1 MERQGQD
8 RRRAAGAAG
17 LAAVSCPFFAGAD
30 ALFLWSALI
39 YGALLLGAAR
49 EDWRTGYISDGWSAA
64 LALLGGVR
72 WALAGTWTDLF
83 GAAGVCLFFGAL
95 ARLFPDGMGE
105 GDLFLAGAAALWL
118 SWRGCALFLWGA
130 FAAGGLCGAALV
142 LTGRK
147 RLSDGMP
154 FAPCLAAAAF
164 AAYVRGDALWEAWL
178 ALP

>member
-1 MERQGQD
+1 MERDGQD
-8 RRRAAGAAG
+8 TRRAAGAAG
-17 LAAVSCPFFAGAD
+17 LAAVSCPFFAGMD
-30 ALFLWSALI
+30 ALFLWSALV

-72 WALAGTWTDLF
+72 WTLCGAWEDLL

-95 ARLFPDGMGE
+95 VRLPLRAAGE

-130 FAAGGLCGAALV
+130 FAAGGLFGAALV
-142 LTGRK
+142 LAGRK
-147 RLSDGMP
+147 RFADSLP
-154 FAPCLAAAAF
+154 FAPFLAGSAF
-164 AAYVRGDALWEAWL
+164 VSYLWGGPLWEAWL